1 MFALY
6 MLAAWYFFIFG
17 VAMTVWHSQ
26 FDRQL

>member
-1 MFALY
+1 

>member
-1 MFALY
+1 

-26 FDRQL
+26 FDRPL